1 MIITDGILINAVCW
15 CLYGAAIIACV
26 SSMISSEGRRK

>member
-1 MIITDGILINAVCW
+1 MTITPDILLNAVCW

-26 SSMISSEGRRK
+26 SSMISNEGRRK